1 MLFQLS
7 ALRAIWLTW
16 CKIFYENLDPDEW
29 SLKLIV
35 EFKSEFVKRIAEAPA
50 MAKWMTIIKN
60 KRTSSESS
68 DKEEKIPEKEFLLI
82 MANMVNPTKDSL
94 PMENGEILMELQG
107 WFGNY
112 FLIDHDALQGN
123 KPKFKIIIDPWL
135 ALMAKYDPYVQ
146 SCVPTWHAA
155 LPQAVSLSVHVDVV
169 LGD

>member
-1 MLFQLS
+1 MVQGCTS
-7 ALRAIWLTW
+7 QH
-16 CKIFYENLDPDEW
+16 
-29 SLKLIV
+29 
-35 EFKSEFVKRIAEAPA
+35 
-50 MAKWMTIIKN
+50 IISGAG
-60 KRTSSESS
+60 RCRVCRHPS
-68 DKEEKIPEKEFLLI
+68 
-82 MANMVNPTKDSL
+82 V

-146 SCVPTWHAA
+146 SCVPIWHAA
-155 LPQAVSLSVHVDVV
+155 LPQAVSLPVDVV